1 MTADPAGRRRTR
13 ALARVDRVLVLA
25 LGSALPPHFRV
36 RQQAEWA
43 ADLGD
48 LAREGRST
56 ARWRYLLAAAW
67 TLPTLRALARHA
79 QVDGPGRVSPL
90 AVPTTRM
97 LAWAFMINL
106 GWTLLSWLIV
116 IAGPYLV
123 LDVAAQRAAGIYSD
137 PKGMWPTGD
146 PSLPSPL
153 RTALAFGA
161 YAATTIDLLLV
172 PVVVVV
178 TVGFLLPSRGQAGQ
192 HRLHTLARGA
202 FIGLMAV
209 ALTVVDPFVQ
219 LYTGVNG
226 LAISVTGLAAA
237 ALTMGRFGLPKRW
250 RIMLVLLAAANLAV
264 AVIDNTFGSAMVVW
278 FQD

>member
-13 ALARVDRVLVLA
+13 ALARVDGVLVLA
-25 LGSALPPHFRV
+25 LGSALPPHFRA

-79 QVDGPGRVSPL
+79 QVDGPGRVAPL

-97 LAWAFMINL
+97 LAWIFMINL

-123 LDVAAQRAAGIYSD
+123 LDVAARQAAGIGSD
-137 PKGMWPTGD
+137 PKGMWPMGD

-161 YAATTIDLLLV
+161 YAATTIDFLLV
-172 PVVVVV
+172 PVVVGV

-202 FIGLMAV
+202 FIGLLAV
-209 ALTVVDPFVQ
+209 ALTVVDAGAIFV
-219 LYTGVNG
+219 GVNG
-226 LAISVTGLAAA
+226 LALSVTGLAAA

-250 RIMLVLLAAANLAV
+250 RIMLGLLAAASLAV

-278 FQD
+278 FRD